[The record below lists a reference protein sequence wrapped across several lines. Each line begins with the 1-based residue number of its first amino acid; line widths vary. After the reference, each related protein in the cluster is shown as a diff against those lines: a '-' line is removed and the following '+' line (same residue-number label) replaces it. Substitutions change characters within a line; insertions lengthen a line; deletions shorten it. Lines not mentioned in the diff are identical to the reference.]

1 MSIVSSEVLYERP
14 NGSRFDVRYKFT
26 DHIGGVYY
34 YNKLVSAG
42 FDHDAWMAA
51 QIPIIEAEL
60 EQREV
65 AEAVNDGV
73 NEGMVV
79 DRVPDHQTQP
89 DFDRRVIGEAMKIPD
104 IIHFYNIYDT
114 FFRAFELRAGNNKPQ
129 RSAYIGVDTTL
140 YDEIDKRFND
150 MAGITA
156 LVNDEK
162 GRVWED
168 LPEGYW

>member
-1 MSIVSSEVLYERP
+1 MSIVSSEVVSESP
-14 NGSRFDVRYKFT
+14 NGSRVDVRYKFT
-26 DHIGGVYY
+26 DHLGNEYF
-34 YNKLVSAG
+34 YNRLVEAG

-51 QIPIIEAEL
+51 QIPIIEAQL
-60 EQREV
+60 ERTEV
-65 AEAVNDGV
+65 GNAIADAEIEGV
-73 NEGMVV
+73 IV

-89 DFDRRVIGEAMKIPD
+89 DFDRRVIGEAMQVRD

-129 RSAYIGVDTTL
+129 RALYIGVDTAT

-156 LVNDEK
+156 LINDEK
-162 GRVWED
+162 GRVWD
-168 LPEGYW
+168 SLPDGYW